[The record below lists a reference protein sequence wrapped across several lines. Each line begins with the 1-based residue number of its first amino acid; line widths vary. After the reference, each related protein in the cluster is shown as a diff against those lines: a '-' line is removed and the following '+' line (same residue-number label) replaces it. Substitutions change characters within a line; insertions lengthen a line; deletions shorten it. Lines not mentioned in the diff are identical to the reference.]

1 MNAMELK
8 AMRVRG
14 NSVGSPVGMGA
25 SEVIS
30 AWSGKFVKNDG
41 SGRAEIAGDGD
52 TELMGW
58 VELPA
63 QTCSST
69 ESGTKGILYNS
80 FEDVFRI
87 PIAYDDSTYTVNYSE
102 SLMGETCDL
111 VVVSDV
117 QMANLTTSAEDT
129 IVIVGGKA
137 ATSTTVADGYVDVKL
152 NPNKMFA
159 TGVA

>member
-1 MNAMELK
+1 MSSLDLK
-8 AMRVRG
+8 AMRIRG

-25 SEVIS
+25 SEVIT

-52 TELMGW
+52 TELIGW

-69 ESGTKGILYNS
+69 EGATKGILYNS
-80 FEDVFRI
+80 VEDVFRL
-87 PIAYDDSTYTVNYSE
+87 PLAYDGSTYTVNFST
-102 SLMGETCDL
+102 SLLFKTCDL
-111 VVVSDV
+111 VTVSNV
-117 QMANLTTSAEDT
+117 QKANLTTSAEDT

-137 ATSTTVADGYVDVKL
+137 ATSTTSNDGYVDVKL
-152 NPNKMFA
+152 NPNKLFV